1 MLLPETEG
9 RITMPVK
16 VVFFFT
22 FFIISFILIP
32 SYSFSGVI
40 EYSLTIDERMIHIN
54 NKTAM
59 GITIN
64 GGIPGPVLKFKE
76 GDIARIHVHNN
87 LDQDTSIHWHGV
99 LVPPDMDG
107 VPYVS
112 FPPIKPHSTFTYEFP
127 VRQSGTYWYHSH
139 TGLQEQSGVY
149 GAIVIEPRDGHRRL
163 NYNREYVILL
173 SDWTEEEP
181 EEILRTLKR
190 GNEWYSIE
198 KGNAQS
204 IIGALKLGM
213 LGDYFKRELLR
224 MPPMDISDVAYDYFL
239 ANGSPE
245 ITFDAEPGDTILLR
259 VINGSSM
266 TYFYLEFAGGPMTV
280 VSADGQDVEPVE
292 ISRLLIAVAET
303 YDILIRIP
311 SQGLYELRATAQDS
325 SGFASIWLG
334 KGERFL
340 AKEVPKPNL
349 YYFIDKITLDKLFAL
364 TPQAAMGMSDD
375 KVRSGI
381 FDTPGMK
388 MEDHG
393 EMKGMD
399 HKMDGFHDRKDHGHK
414 MENQEVPMLHHQ
426 EMKEYVGNSDI
437 DLTFKRYGKKYSH
450 NFGLLASDVASSE
463 KIAVDGTDP
472 ERPGTPYKKLRSI
485 KQTSFPEDAP
495 VQEIRL
501 TLDGD
506 MERYVWFLD
515 NKPLS
520 ESDMIEIKGGH
531 IVRFIMINRTMMHHP
546 MHLHGHFFRVVNS
559 HGEYSPLKHTVDV
572 APMSTTVIEFYSAEP
587 GDWFFHCHLLYHM
600 ESGMARIVHYEDF
613 IPPSEVSAIR
623 AELFKDSLYAWGDI
637 TMLSNMGTVKLVLS
651 NTRNIFSMEGEGGW
665 QRVDSLDWET
675 IFTWDRYVNRFFT
688 FFAGFDVLGSGDD
701 VDDARIVAGI
711 RYLLPLNI
719 ETRLW
724 MDSDGGARF
733 NFGKTLSLLPR
744 LSIFGEGQYDT
755 HDLWEGKF
763 GISYTL
769 SKAISIIGQWHSDY
783 GLGAGLQYRF

>member
-1 MLLPETEG
+1 MLLLKIKG

-16 VVFFFT
+16 VVLFFT

-32 SYSFSGVI
+32 SYSISGVI
-40 EYSLTIDERMIHIN
+40 EYSLTIDERMIHVN
-54 NKTAM
+54 NKIAK

-64 GGIPGPVLKFKE
+64 GGIPGPVLRFKE
-76 GDIARIHVHNN
+76 GDIAKIRVHNN
-87 LDQDTSIHWHGV
+87 LNQDTSIHWHGV

-149 GAIVIEPRDGHRRL
+149 GAVVIGPKEGKRKL
-163 NYNREYVILL
+163 NYNREYVVLL
-173 SDWTEEEP
+173 SDWTVEDP
-181 EEILRTLKR
+181 KEIIRTLKR

-204 IIGALKLGM
+204 IVGALKLGM
-213 LGDYFKRELLR
+213 FGDYFKRELLR

-259 VINGSSM
+259 IINGSSM
-266 TYFYLEFAGGPMTV
+266 TYFYLEFSGGPLTI
-280 VSADGQDVEPVE
+280 VSADGQDVEPVR
-292 ISRLLIAVAET
+292 INRLLIAVAET
-303 YDILIRIP
+303 YDVIINIP
-311 SQGLYELRATAQDS
+311 SEGLYELRATAHDS
-325 SGFASIWLG
+325 SGFTSIWLG
-334 KGERFL
+334 KGIKIPAE
-340 AKEVPKPNL
+340 AVPKPNL
-349 YYFIDKITLDKLFAL
+349 YYFMDTITLDKLFAL
-364 TPQAAMGMSDD
+364 TPEAAMGMSDD
-375 KVRSGI
+375 KIRSGI

-393 EMKGMD
+393 EMKGMG
-399 HKMDGFHDRKDHGHK
+399 HEMKGFHNGKNHEHK
-414 MENQEVPMLHHQ
+414 MENQETHMLHHQ
-426 EMKEYVGNSDI
+426 EMKEYVGNPHI
-437 DLTFKRYGKKYSH
+437 DLSFKRYGKKYSH
-450 NFGLLASDVASSE
+450 NFGLLASDVASSD
-463 KIAVDGTDP
+463 KIAIDGMDP
-472 ERPGTPYKKLRSI
+472 ERPGTPYEILRSV
-485 KQTSFPEDAP
+485 KQTSFPKDAP
-495 VQEIRL
+495 IQEIRL

-515 NKPLS
+515 NKPLL
-520 ESDMIEIKGGH
+520 ESDVIRIKGGH

-546 MHLHGHFFRVVNS
+546 MHLHGHFFRVINS

-572 APMSTTVIEFYSAEP
+572 APMSTTVIEFYSDEP

-600 ESGMARIVHYEDF
+600 ESGMARVVHYDDF
-613 IPPSEVSAIR
+613 VPPSEVSAIR
-623 AELFKDSLYAWGDI
+623 AGLFKDSLYAWGDI
-637 TMLSNMGTVKLVLS
+637 TMLSNMGTLKLTLS
-651 NTRNIFSMEGEGGW
+651 NTRNILSMEAESGW

-724 MDSDGGARF
+724 LDSDGGARF

-755 HDLWEGKF
+755 HDLWEGRF
-763 GISYTL
+763 GINYTL
-769 SKAISIIGQWHSDY
+769 TKKMSIIGQWHSDY